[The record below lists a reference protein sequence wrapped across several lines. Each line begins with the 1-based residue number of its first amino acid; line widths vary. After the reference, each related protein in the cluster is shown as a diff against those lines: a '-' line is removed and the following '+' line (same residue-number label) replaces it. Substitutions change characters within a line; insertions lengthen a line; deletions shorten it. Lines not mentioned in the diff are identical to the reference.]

1 MGYGAYLGGWW
12 MVLPVAVVIVG
23 VIRLI
28 GFGIRR
34 ATHTSP
40 ADESESDDGTPQ
52 GSALD
57 VLKKLYARGELT
69 HWEFERMKRD
79 LRD

>member
-12 MVLPVAVVIVG
+12 MVLPVAIVIVG
-23 VIRLI
+23 AIRLVRFVVGRI
-28 GFGIRR
+28 S
-34 ATHTSP
+34 HTSP
-40 ADESESDDGTPQ
+40 VEDDASDDGTPH